1 MINPYLIIVL
11 LLAWLGSLVGVGYW
25 QHHAGITET
34 TLAYTQRD
42 NNNLSV
48 ANSKIKSLEEA
59 YRLAEQVH
67 AAQISTIA
75 DSYEKELKD
84 ANDKTVTLITAARA
98 GTIRLRDPGSSNA
111 ACGNSAAKTT
121 ASTGERDGA
130 RDGGL
135 SADASEFLLG
145 LTGRCNGVSKKL
157 AACQA
162 IVVSDR
168 AMPDA
173 PH

>member
-34 TLAYTQRD
+34 TLAYSQRD

-67 AAQISTIA
+67 AANINLISTQ
-75 DSYEKELKD
+75 YQKELD
-84 ANDKTVTLITAARA
+84 NANIKTADLVRGARA
-98 GTIRLRDPGSSNA
+98 GTFRLRDPGAKDNDS
-111 ACGNSAAKTT
+111 CGNRAAQTT
-121 ASTGERDGA
+121 ASTGERDGET
-130 RDGGL
+130 RGEL
-135 SADASEFLLG
+135 SKPFAEFLIAESG
-145 LTGRCNGVSKKL
+145 RADEIVNQLT
-157 AACQA
+157 ACQQ
-162 IVVSDR
+162 VVIEDR
-168 AMPDA
+168 A
-173 PH
+173 H